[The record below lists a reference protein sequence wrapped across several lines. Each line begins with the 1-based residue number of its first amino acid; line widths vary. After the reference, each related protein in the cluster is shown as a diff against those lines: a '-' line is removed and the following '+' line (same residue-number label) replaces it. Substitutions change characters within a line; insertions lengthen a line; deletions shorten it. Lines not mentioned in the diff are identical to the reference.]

1 MEAKMFGLKEQVAD
15 HAKVVAKLEA
25 TKAKVE
31 LLQKKLKHEAEY
43 NREQIIILQQRIL
56 ANAVLEEPKSLFVI
70 LGNLPKCNKPLQA
83 SVHVVTKGTLWAL
96 RILGGHFDLNKL

>member
-1 MEAKMFGLKEQVAD
+1 EQVAD

-70 LGNLPKCNKPLQA
+70 LGNLP
-83 SVHVVTKGTLWAL
+83 
-96 RILGGHFDLNKL
+96 